1 MNNNSQFRQI
11 MNQFTTLG
19 DLVRTLG
26 EKIER
31 VDKNAQDPPIV
42 SNFSF
47 VVLLYKLNF
56 VFI

>member
-47 VVLLYKLNF
+47 VVLLYK
-56 VFI
+56 